1 MEVNGK
7 VRVAVNGYGT
17 IGKRVADAVNLQK
30 DMCVVGVTKTKPDF
44 EAKMAVRKGYDLY
57 VAIPER
63 AELFDKA
70 GVKIKG
76 TIDDLL
82 SKADIVIDCSPGK
95 VGAENKTKY
104 EKAGIKAI
112 FQGGEKASVA
122 EVSFN
127 ALSCYD
133 RALGKNFVRV
143 VSCNTTGLTRILYL
157 IKENFGIKK
166 VRATMIRRVVDPKE
180 DKKGLVN
187 GIMPNPITLP
197 SHHGPDVQTVL
208 DVDITTVAFKVPT
221 TLMHVHSLNIVPEK
235 VPKAEDII
243 EIFEEEPRILLFS
256 ESDGFTSTAKIIEW
270 SREVRNRYDIFENC
284 VWRDSISV
292 VDGEIYLTQAI
303 HQEAIVV
310 PENIDAIRA
319 MFELK
324 SREESMKITNKSLSI
339 GELQI

>member
-1 MEVNGK
+1 MGVNDK
-7 VRVAVNGYGT
+7 VKVAVNGYGT

-30 DMCVVGVTKTKPDF
+30 DMSLVGVTKTKPDF
-44 EAKMAVRKGYDLY
+44 EAKMAVKKGYDLY
-57 VAIPER
+57 AAIPER
-63 AELFDKA
+63 EELFDKA

-95 VGAENKTKY
+95 VGAENKAKY
-104 EKAGIKAI
+104 EKAGIKAV
-112 FQGGEKASVA
+112 FQGGEKANVA

-143 VSCNTTGLTRILYL
+143 VSCNTTGLTRVLYL

-235 VPKAEDII
+235 VPEVKDVI
-243 EIFEEEPRILLFS
+243 EVFEEEPRILLFS

-270 SREVRNRYDIFENC
+270 AREVRNRYDLFENC
-284 VWRDSISV
+284 VWRDSVSV
-292 VDGEIYLTQAI
+292 VDGEIYLSQAI

-324 SREESMKITNKSLSI
+324 SREESMEITNKSLGI

>member
-1 MEVNGK
+1 MVNEK
-7 VRVAVNGYGT
+7 VKVAVNGYGT
-17 IGKRVADAVNLQK
+17 IGKRVADAVSLQG
-30 DMCVVGVTKTKPDF
+30 DMKLIGVTKTKPDF
-44 EAKMAVRKGYDLY
+44 EARIAVKKGYKLY
-57 VAIPER
+57 AAIPDRVEVFER
-63 AELFDKA
+63 AGLSVE
-70 GVKIKG
+70 G

-82 SKADIVIDCSPGK
+82 EKADIVIDCSPGK
-95 VGAENKTKY
+95 IGAENKQKY
-104 EKAGIKAI
+104 EKAGVKAI
-112 FQGGEKASVA
+112 FQGGEKAEVA

-127 ALSCYD
+127 ALACYD
-133 RALGKNFVRV
+133 RAVGKNYVRV
-143 VSCNTTGLTRILYL
+143 VSCNTTGLTRTLYI

-187 GIMPNPITLP
+187 GIMPNPVSLP

-235 VPKAEDII
+235 EPKVD
-243 EIFEEEPRILLFS
+243 EIVDAFEKEPRILLFS
-256 ESDGFTSTAKIIEW
+256 ENEGFTSTTKIIEW
-270 SREVRNRYDIFENC
+270 SREIRTRYDIFENC
-284 VWRDSISV
+284 IWKDSISV

-303 HQEAIVV
+303 HQEAIVI

-324 SREESMKITNKSLSI
+324 DRDESMKLTNKSLGI
-339 GELQI
+339 GEIVP